1 MSSEAVLKLQLRS
14 SNWVR
19 HPFRHSKTQPETE
32 AEGKGAPMMV
42 RGWPGKAGAGQ
53 GRGETPVCIVGC
65 IICSCNPS
73 C

>member
-1 MSSEAVLKLQLRS
+1 MSSEAVLKLQFRS

-42 RGWPGKAGAGQ
+42 RGWPGKAGAG
-53 GRGETPVCIVGC
+53 
-65 IICSCNPS
+65 
-73 C
+73 